1 MLKSCK
7 HILFSGLFGFLFL
20 VLFKT
25 GLLYHLN
32 QYSLF
37 CPKGDW
43 LRTFFEQP
51 GGILALTGA
60 FLTQFCHYPVLGA
73 AIFALLMCL
82 LTFLTEKAFGLE
94 GRAAWLST
102 LPSLFLL
109 LFITRMDYSIYLF
122 RTYGLMYSQV
132 LGFCVT
138 SALVLLYRKGFL
150 GKRTG
155 PLFVAV
161 AVLAGYPL
169 FGAFALLAALLMGM
183 LALREGKRGFLELA
197 VALLAG
203 TAVLW
208 LCREQP
214 WIFPRIHRQY
224 VYFAALPYMEFLDN
238 FICLVPLILTA
249 AAMVALC
256 FLGKAGRF
264 VVPAL
269 LGATILT
276 VLGGSCWD
284 RGFHTVLAMERAV
297 SEQDWDQ
304 VLKLARKE
312 QDPNRVHV
320 LYRNVALYQQ
330 GSLLEKMFQF
340 PDGDAPQH
348 TRAPLPLSNICAVP
362 VLYYCGM
369 LNSCDRLA
377 MENSSTFS
385 KCIHYYE
392 YQARTALVSGEYELA
407 RKYLD
412 MVDANWFE
420 GKWVRRYRAFLDNP
434 ALMDADPEFQRLRP
448 LLQYSPMTF
457 EGFGP
462 LQQML
467 FSHFSNP
474 DYVNESV
481 FKWQEAF
488 YLIQKD
494 ARKALFCL
502 IDRFEKNPGAPIGT
516 ALAEGALLFAS
527 EMGDPELEMAVEAA
541 LADKESVLQ
550 RFSKFSS
557 DADYARSSSS
567 KEKKKEWFAPRYKG
581 TYWYYYLFTDIDP
594 RR

>member
-43 LRTFFEQP
+43 LLTFFEQP

-109 LFITRMDYSIYLF
+109 LFITRMDYSTYLF

-203 TAVLW
+203 AAVLW

-276 VLGGSCWD
+276 SRRFLLGPGLPYCPGDGTGRVRTGLGPSPEAGQERTGSQPRPCPLSQC
-284 RGFHTVLAMERAV
+284 G
-297 SEQDWDQ
+297 
-304 VLKLARKE
+304 
-312 QDPNRVHV
+312 
-320 LYRNVALYQQ
+320 
-330 GSLLEKMFQF
+330 
-340 PDGDAPQH
+340 
-348 TRAPLPLSNICAVP
+348 PLPAGFPAGEDVP
-362 VLYYCGM
+362 IPG
-369 LNSCDRLA
+369 
-377 MENSSTFS
+377 
-385 KCIHYYE
+385 
-392 YQARTALVSGEYELA
+392 
-407 RKYLD
+407 
-412 MVDANWFE
+412 
-420 GKWVRRYRAFLDNP
+420 RRCSAAHESPSP
-434 ALMDADPEFQRLRP
+434 ALQHLRRSRPILLRHAQLVRPPGHGEFLHFLKVHP
-448 LLQYSPMTF
+448 LL
-457 EGFGP
+457 
-462 LQQML
+462 
-467 FSHFSNP
+467 
-474 DYVNESV
+474 
-481 FKWQEAF
+481 
-488 YLIQKD
+488 
-494 ARKALFCL
+494 
-502 IDRFEKNPGAPIGT
+502 
-516 ALAEGALLFAS
+516 
-527 EMGDPELEMAVEAA
+527 
-541 LADKESVLQ
+541 
-550 RFSKFSS
+550 
-557 DADYARSSSS
+557 
-567 KEKKKEWFAPRYKG
+567 
-581 TYWYYYLFTDIDP
+581 
-594 RR
+594 

>member
-109 LFITRMDYSIYLF
+109 LFITRMDYSTYLF

-150 GKRTG
+150 RKRTG

-203 TAVLW
+203 AAVLW

-214 WIFPRIHRQY
+214 WIFPRIHRRY

-238 FICLVPLILTA
+238 FICLVPLPPPPWSRSA
-249 AAMVALC
+249 SS
-256 FLGKAGRF
+256 GKRADLWCRRSWAPRSWPF
-264 VVPAL
+264 SEVPAGT
-269 LGATILT
+269 GASIRSWRWN
-276 VLGGSCWD
+276 GPC
-284 RGFHTVLAMERAV
+284 
-297 SEQDWDQ
+297 Q
-304 VLKLARKE
+304 
-312 QDPNRVHV
+312 NR
-320 LYRNVALYQQ
+320 
-330 GSLLEKMFQF
+330 
-340 PDGDAPQH
+340 
-348 TRAPLPLSNICAVP
+348 
-362 VLYYCGM
+362 
-369 LNSCDRLA
+369 
-377 MENSSTFS
+377 
-385 KCIHYYE
+385 
-392 YQARTALVSGEYELA
+392 
-407 RKYLD
+407 
-412 MVDANWFE
+412 
-420 GKWVRRYRAFLDNP
+420 
-434 ALMDADPEFQRLRP
+434 
-448 LLQYSPMTF
+448 
-457 EGFGP
+457 
-462 LQQML
+462 
-467 FSHFSNP
+467 
-474 DYVNESV
+474 
-481 FKWQEAF
+481 
-488 YLIQKD
+488 
-494 ARKALFCL
+494 
-502 IDRFEKNPGAPIGT
+502 IGT
-516 ALAEGALLFAS
+516 KS
-527 EMGDPELEMAVEAA
+527 
-541 LADKESVLQ
+541 
-550 RFSKFSS
+550 
-557 DADYARSSSS
+557 
-567 KEKKKEWFAPRYKG
+567 
-581 TYWYYYLFTDIDP
+581 
-594 RR
+594 